1 MSDDQAT
8 AHYLAE
14 VASRPVPEPQTQLAW
29 TRAIDA
35 AQQAFNRALLD
46 CPAARTQFV
55 RLTAQVRATDVT
67 PRWLARRVGS
77 AEEAEMPVEV
87 EQLHGQ
93 TPDRLPAA
101 LAPLRLRSEFM
112 AEVCAAVRAGD
123 AEGAEAQVFLAAAG
137 AAQTQ
142 IRAATD
148 RLVQANQR
156 LVVTLARQY
165 RYAPMA
171 FMDLVQEGN
180 LGLLRAIERFDP
192 GYGARVSTYAL
203 WWVRR
208 AMVYAIARQGHAV
221 RPPVQQY
228 WSARQIQRTLSRLD
242 GTRGCRHPLREAA
255 RELGISVTAIQE
267 GLALLAP
274 AAALDAPLEG
284 SDGLGRIERLVA
296 VDDAGDPEGSA
307 SERDLRRA
315 VCALLAHLPER
326 HAKILRMRFGIDV
339 YDHCTLEQIAQQQG
353 VTRERIRQL
362 EAQALDALRAL
373 DAAWVLRGC
382 LS

>member
-8 AHYLAE
+8 ARYLAE
-14 VASRPVPEPQTQLAW
+14 VASRPVPEPQAQLAW
-29 TRAIDA
+29 TRSIDA

-46 CPAARTQFV
+46 CRAARTLFM
-55 RLTAQVRATDVT
+55 RLTAQAHTPDAT
-67 PRWLARRVGS
+67 PRWLARRVGT
-77 AEEAEMPVEV
+77 AEDDAITVEIDPVLA
-87 EQLHGQ
+87 QA
-93 TPDRLPAA
+93 PDRLHTLLP
-101 LAPLRLRSEFM
+101 PLRLRCEFM
-112 AEVCAAVRAGD
+112 AEICAAVRAD
-123 AEGAEAQVFLAAAG
+123 AADCAETQAFLAAAA

-142 IRAATD
+142 IRSATD
-148 RLVQANQR
+148 RLVLANQR
-156 LVVTLARQY
+156 LVMTLARQY

-192 GYGARVSTYAL
+192 EHGARVSTYAL

-228 WSARQIQRTLSRLD
+228 WSARQVQRTLSRLD
-242 GTRGCRHPLREAA
+242 ATRGCRSTLREAA
-255 RELGISVTAIQE
+255 REMGTSVAAIQE
-267 GLALLAP
+267 GLALLTP
-274 AAALDAPLEG
+274 AAPLDAPMEG
-284 SDGLGRIERLVA
+284 SEGLGRIERLVA
-296 VDDAGDPEGSA
+296 ADASDPEGCA
-307 SERDLRRA
+307 IERDLRRA
-315 VCALLAHLPER
+315 VGALLDHLPER

-373 DAAWVLRGC
+373 DAARILRGC